1 MTAQCLLGHH
11 TVVDKEGL
19 MRRSLRLAFAGLAVS
34 AFTVALATPAGAQEE
49 LGFEIDPTEG
59 PVGSTVNGQVDTDDV
74 AEHCTTAVGDFQ
86 ALFGERLDQVIESV
100 FGTADHVAVLQAPV
114 TDFEELVG
122 AFYFLLRAGISGLD
136 PPLDGLAPGDED
148 LAADVLGLT
157 FVITFA
163 DIATQEPVGEMGNF
177 DPTTGEGSVVVPDV
191 DPGLW
196 AVAAACVSP
205 TTDPDAIAAAV
216 AAATEFVAAE
226 LPDFEFPT
234 SVAVLAL
241 DAAAEGE
248 TFDTLQE
255 IGPALIQPLMVPDAF
270 GFDIFCV
277 FDEEGV
283 CPVDDEIPDDVEA
296 PEAPRPAEPVVVEP
310 VFTG

>member
-1 MTAQCLLGHH
+1 
-11 TVVDKEGL
+11 

-34 AFTVALATPAGAQEE
+34 ALTVALAAPAGAQEE

-74 AEHCTTAVGDFQ
+74 AEHCTTELADFQ
-86 ALFGERLDQVIESV
+86 ALFGERIDLVVESV
-100 FGTADHVAVLQAPV
+100 FGTDFPLQEEI
-114 TDFEELVG
+114 TNFEELVG
-122 AFYFLLRAGISGLD
+122 AFYFLIRAGVSGLEGLSD
-136 PPLDGLAPGDED
+136 PDDE
-148 LAADVLGLT
+148 LAAGVLAQT
-157 FVITFA
+157 FVMTFA
-163 DIATQEPVGEMGNF
+163 DIATQQPVGETGNF
-177 DPTTGEGSVVVPDV
+177 DPNTGEGSVVVPDV

-205 TTDPDAIAAAV
+205 TTDPEVIAAAV
-216 AAATEFVAAE
+216 SGAAEFVEAE
-226 LPDFEFPT
+226 LDFEEPFP
-234 SVAVLAL
+234 SVLDLAL
-241 DAAAEGE
+241 EGLQGGPIV
-248 TFDTLQE
+248 DTLQE
-255 IGPALIQPLMVPDAF
+255 IGPTLIQPLMVPDAF